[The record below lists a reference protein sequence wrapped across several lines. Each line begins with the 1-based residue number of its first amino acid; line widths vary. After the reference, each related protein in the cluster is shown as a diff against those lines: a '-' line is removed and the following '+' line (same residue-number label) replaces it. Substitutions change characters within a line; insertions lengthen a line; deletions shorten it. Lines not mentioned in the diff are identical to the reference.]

1 MKILML
7 GDSITHGYTTGGG
20 VTPYTLASTIASE
33 TGNDVINGGINGTE
47 VFAGDDSFTTEV
59 EQHNF
64 ADYDMVMIMYGSND
78 IGREGE
84 TIDDFKRGYQQGIY
98 KILSD
103 NPKIDLRLITMIPDY
118 RHDNGNEDW
127 KNKLGLSQRMV
138 NDAVKEIAQKNGGK
152 VFDWRANGI
161 ITSADQLLPD
171 HLHPTDATYQAMGK
185 ALANWIKDDSP
196 QPQPSDDTDIL
207 SAIYEYKYLYF
218 GFDPAGESKD
228 NPWKATPVLC
238 GSDDG
243 INWTV
248 IDHLP
253 QLGNLRD
260 GSIAIY
266 KDWYY
271 LIGTSWGYRTKNFKD
286 FEELDTSF
294 LKRDG
299 FHDIWAPEFF
309 TDLQGNWHIVWCANN
324 GKRHV
329 YVCDFDPETGTAS
342 NTWQQVDED
351 GGIDPHIWTHNGKYF
366 LSIDGYWLYQSD
378 SYLGP
383 FELIKTD
390 MVHEGENKTHWYE
403 AGETLQIDNTLYFYM
418 DHIDGSVPGVDD
430 SGVMEVQTANID
442 DPTHWSG
449 PQQVSCSINMRH
461 GSFIKVNQQV
471 NPSPEPTVSS
481 LSLDQLSDDPFT
493 LKKNVTQNVTS
504 TVIAINSIYK
514 FCERLLGTDSNS
526 VRINTAVKNNGLDRV
541 LRNFVV
547 RSIELIQ
554 QEINEAVA
562 LFNANDFIS
571 IKTGEPIE
579 YLSLN
584 IPTMLTI
591 DSDYKDTLNDDWQR
605 IEDKINEL
613 FAIIKQ
619 FTKGE

>member
-7 GDSITHGYTTGGG
+7 GDSITQGWNGTK
-20 VTPYTLASTIASE
+20 VTDYTLAATIAAE
-33 TGNDVINGGINGTE
+33 TGNTVINGGVGGTE
-47 VFAGDDSFTTEV
+47 VCYGGQCFTSIVNTYPFSE
-59 EQHNF
+59 
-64 ADYDMVMIMYGSND
+64 YDMVTIMYGTND
-78 IGREGE
+78 FGRQGE
-84 TIDDFKRGYQQGIY
+84 TLDDFKNGYQQGIN

-103 NPKIDLRLITMIPDY
+103 NPKIMIRLITPI
-118 RHDNGNEDW
+118 HDFRFSNGDMDW
-127 KNKLGLSQRMV
+127 QNKMGLSQNII
-138 NDAVKEIAQKNGGK
+138 NDAVVQLGNKNGIP
-152 VFDWRANGI
+152 VYDWRDNPVV
-161 ITSADQLLPD
+161 TSASQLASD
-171 HLHPTDATYQAMGK
+171 HVHPTDTTYMAMGK
-185 ALANWIKDDSP
+185 ALASWIGSNSSGEDS
-196 QPQPSDDTDIL
+196 DIL
-207 SAIYEYKYLYF
+207 TAIYQYKYLYF
-218 GFDPAGESKD
+218 GFDPEGETMD

-260 GSIAIY
+260 GSVAVY
-266 KDWYY
+266 KDWFY
-271 LIGTSWGYRTKNFKD
+271 LIGTSWGYRTKNFKN
-286 FEELDTSF
+286 FEELDTNF

-324 GKRHV
+324 GERHV

-418 DHIDGSVPGVDD
+418 DHIDGSVPGVAD

-442 DPTHWSG
+442 DLTHWSG

-461 GSFIKVNQQV
+461 GSFIKVNQQ
-471 NPSPEPTVSS
+471 NDPTPEPTVSS
-481 LSLDQLSDDPFT
+481 LSLNQLSDDPFT
-493 LKKNVTQNVTS
+493 LKQNVTQNVTS

-547 RSIELIQ
+547 RSIESIQ
-554 QEINEAVA
+554 QEINEAVT
-562 LFNANDFIS
+562 LFNVNDFIS